1 MTKEQGMVDV
11 LFNVELEL
19 LNPYFMELQVHSGKI
34 RVMVGDS
41 LVPAVP
47 QSWRSGDVE
56 ILVNA
61 SFKVTH
67 VISLD
72 VKVVEEGEL
81 GQAEVTVHD
90 VADVRVRSLRF
101 FLIWIMKITVLI
113 KVIKWVLD

>member
-1 MTKEQGMVDV
+1 MVDV

-19 LNPYFMELQVHSGKI
+19 LNPEFMELQVHRGQI

-47 QSWRSGDVE
+47 QSLRSAEVE
-56 ILVNA
+56 VVVNA
-61 SFKVTH
+61 SSKVTGLRQH

-72 VKVVEEGEL
+72 VKMFEEGQV
-81 GQAEVTVHD
+81 GQAEITVHD

-101 FLIWIMKITVLI
+101 FII
-113 KVIKWVLD
+113 

>member
-1 MTKEQGMVDV
+1 MVDV

-47 QSWRSGDVE
+47 QSLRSADVE
-56 ILVNA
+56 IVVNA
-61 SFKVTH
+61 SSKVIGLRQH

-72 VKVVEEGEL
+72 VKFVEEGEL

-90 VADVRVRSLRF
+90 VVDVRVRPSCF
-101 FLIWIMKITVLI
+101 FLI
-113 KVIKWVLD
+113 